1 MNLLLLISGR
11 NLFVD
16 DRVCVFHSWQPET
29 PTVRPFSVFALEIT
43 GCEVGVEK
51 PGNFLR
57 D

>member
-1 MNLLLLISGR
+1 MNLLLISGR